1 MRHRRLI
8 FLLFVI
14 LLNMSAQER
23 ERTTGWLSISS
34 LPTGADTYVNSF
46 YLGKT
51 PLDRIELAAGK
62 HVVRAFYPSLTSW
75 NAISKVDS
83 VVVVGGHET
92 TISWEFGSLVSL
104 TSVPSGS
111 SVSYEGRQLGV
122 TPFFY
127 MSSQELH
134 GNFLLQK
141 EGFEPAQVGVS
152 GSGYFG
158 RTVRLDRVNAKQEQL
173 FLDVLSLDSNGETAD
188 QWMNYV
194 AGSAMIV
201 SGFLAAY
208 YKDHANRNFDNY
220 QEFKDPAMLNSV
232 RRFDKLSG
240 ISFTITQL
248 SFGILAYKLLLE

>member
-1 MRHRRLI
+1 M
-8 FLLFVI
+8 
-14 LLNMSAQER
+14 
-23 ERTTGWLSISS
+23 TGWVSISTI
-34 LPTGADTYVNSF
+34 PAGAYMCIDSQYQ
-46 YLGKT
+46 GKS

-75 NAISKVDS
+75 NGISKVDS
-83 VVVVGGHET
+83 VVVVEGHET
-92 TISWEFGSLVSL
+92 TISWELGSLVSL

-111 SVSYEGRQLGV
+111 LVLYEGQQLGV

-127 MSSQELH
+127 KSGLELH
-134 GNFLLQK
+134 GDFLLQK
-141 EGFEPAQVGVS
+141 EGFEPAQVAVNGR
-152 GSGYFG
+152 GYFG
-158 RTVRLDRVNAKQEQL
+158 RTVRLKRVDAQQERR
-173 FLDVLSLDSNGETAD
+173 FSDVLSQNSNGEPAD

-201 SGFLAAY
+201 SGFFAAY

-220 QEFKDPAMLNSV
+220 QESKDPAILNSV

-248 SFGILAYKLLLE
+248 GFGVLAYKLLLE